1 MSKIPISEFEYQML
15 LEKVAEKKV
24 IKLNPPSREGK
35 SEYPEA
41 VLMGRIM
48 KFCKNEGFPTQ
59 CFRPS
64 RKAIGFLTP
73 GWPD

>member
-1 MSKIPISEFEYQML
+1 MSKIPISEFEYEML
-15 LEKVAEKKV
+15 VERVAEKK
-24 IKLNPPSREGK
+24 KGK
-35 SEYPEA
+35 KAPTIEKADPGGESI
-41 VLMGRIM
+41 LMGRIM

-64 RKAIGFLTP
+64 RRAIGFLTP